1 MSTEEKP
8 EGSWWRGKKS
18 DRSGESEISTNQRNV
33 AVGVTEQANSKDRR
47 WWAEGDLK
55 NRF

>member
-1 MSTEEKP
+1 MRTEEKP
-8 EGSWWRGKKS
+8 EGSWWRWEKS
-18 DRSGESEISTNQRNV
+18 DGSGESEISTNQRNV
-33 AVGVTEQANSKDRR
+33 AVTEKANSKDRR